1 LVAPSLKM
9 ADDIEAELAAAGKE
23 LDKVSQVY
31 TLIYLLISSYSRTK
45 RLKVRYYYLY
55 ICCSI
60 P

>member
-31 TLIYLLISSYSRTK
+31 TLIYLLI
-45 RLKVRYYYLY
+45 
-55 ICCSI
+55 
-60 P
+60 